1 MKIYALLVAATS
13 FLPVGHAVSQTFAE
27 WRVLKFPGIDF
38 ANDAVSRE
46 SADPD
51 GDGLANFAEFALD
64 SDPLTPD
71 ANAGFAASMDAE
83 GKLTLQFARLKTH
96 PGVLYIP
103 QLSGDLTSPW
113 RSGVNYFETL
123 AVTERDAASEWV
135 TVRDRNPPDMLTRRF
150 IRLLLATDQD
160 GDGLPDEWELHS
172 GLDMFNP
179 YDGGS
184 DLDDDGFTAA
194 QEFANGTDPLI
205 KPVPPPAQTIP
216 APPTNVKYV
225 KFEDGS
231 RYYWW
236 DDNSDNEA
244 YFVVREHRSDGT
256 TVELGRTGPG
266 ATSIFIPAPR

>member
-1 MKIYALLVAATS
+1 MKNTVLLFAATS
-13 FLPVGHAVSQTFAE
+13 ALLAAHATAITFLE
-27 WRVLKFPGIDF
+27 WRVLKFSGAEAADLT
-38 ANDAVSRE
+38 VSGE

-51 GDGLANFAEFALD
+51 RDGHTNFGEFALD
-64 SDPLTPD
+64 SDPKDPD
-71 ANAGFAASMDAE
+71 ADASFTAFMDEE
-83 GKLTLQFARLKTH
+83 GKLTLQFSQWKDR
-96 PGVLYIP
+96 PGVLYVP
-103 QLSGDLTSPW
+103 QLTGDLMGFW
-113 RSGVNYFETL
+113 KSGADYFESVS
-123 AVTERDAASEWV
+123 VTERDAASEWV

-160 GDGLPDEWELHS
+160 GDGLPDEWELHN

-194 QEFANGTDPLI
+194 QEFANGTDPLK
-205 KPVPPPAQTIP
+205 KPVPQPGQTIP
-216 APPTNVKYV
+216 APPSNVKYV
-225 KFEDGS
+225 RFEDGS

-236 DDNSDNEA
+236 DDNSDNED
-244 YFVVREHRSDGT
+244 YFVIREHRSDGT